1 MKGKDHRTVCKP
13 NDEEDPSFVIPAQFI
28 LKELEKIRSLD
39 DCTAEKIVA
48 KARWVDR
55 LRGLSQKQNWRVC
68 VQTINQTNN
77 QSNNQTNK
85 QGIKQTNKELGDDP
99 AVLVGLV
106 FAWLL
111 FLHAL
116 IATART
122 VRTAVV
128 LSVVVTI
135 LVKRSIVS
143 CSVQILIHLGNLLCE
158 LVTSLQHC
166 TLVLLDEPIYY
177 RQISAL

>member
-1 MKGKDHRTVCKP
+1 MIARRRRSSPRRDGSIGCEGFRR
-13 NDEEDPSFVIPAQFI
+13 SRIGIFVN
-28 LKELEKIRSLD
+28 
-39 DCTAEKIVA
+39 
-48 KARWVDR
+48 
-55 LRGLSQKQNWRVC
+55 KQG
-68 VQTINQTNN
+68 IKQTNKESN
-77 QSNNQTNK
+77 KQSRNQTNK
-85 QGIKQTNKELGDDP
+85 QGIKQTRNQTNKESDKQINKELGDDP

-122 VRTAVV
+122 ARIAVV

-158 LVTSLQHC
+158 LVTSLQHWY
-166 TLVLLDEPIYY
+166 PGSS
-177 RQISAL
+177 R

>member
-1 MKGKDHRTVCKP
+1 MIARRRRSSPRRDGSIGCEGFRRSRIGV
-13 NDEEDPSFVIPAQFI
+13 FVY
-28 LKELEKIRSLD
+28 
-39 DCTAEKIVA
+39 
-48 KARWVDR
+48 
-55 LRGLSQKQNWRVC
+55 KQSIKQTRN
-68 VQTINQTNN
+68 QTIKQINKE
-77 QSNNQTNK
+77 SNK